1 MDFRQQIL
9 GGERTIADKHTYIRP
24 RRAHADYPTTGRA
37 WKLPFMKMVSLS
49 LSPTHSLSLIVC
61 MCGCVCAPATSI
73 LVCCNSE
80 RGQSLTWQAIGRK
93 PTQVR
98 SSHFCGSR
106 ESRRLK
112 TTGTCK
118 RKTRLTCFYPSR
130 IGPTASCITNRVVV
144 ASNLFAQV
152 KYTYLSIASVLAN
165 YMEKLSSSRVVHICI
180 PRLNK
185 CI

>member
-1 MDFRQQIL
+1 
-9 GGERTIADKHTYIRP
+9 
-24 RRAHADYPTTGRA
+24 
-37 WKLPFMKMVSLS
+37 MV
-49 LSPTHSLSLIVC
+49 SLSLIVC

-144 ASNLFAQV
+144 ARNLFASEVYLLVYRISSGQQYGEALVV
-152 KYTYLSIASVLAN
+152 KSSTHMYT
-165 YMEKLSSSRVVHICI
+165 ETE
-180 PRLNK
+180 
-185 CI
+185 

>member
-1 MDFRQQIL
+1 M
-9 GGERTIADKHTYIRP
+9 
-24 RRAHADYPTTGRA
+24 
-37 WKLPFMKMVSLS
+37 
-49 LSPTHSLSLIVC
+49 C
-61 MCGCVCAPATSI
+61 MCGCVCASVCAPTTSI

-144 ASNLFAQV
+144 PSNLFASEV
-152 KYTYLSIASVLAN
+152 YLSIASVLAN
-165 YMEKLSSSRVVHICI
+165 YMVKLSSSRVVHICI

-185 CI
+185 RI